1 MFERLKELVSEF
13 INGLKKREPELIPVP
28 VRNQQR
34 RFK

>member
-13 INGLKKREPELIPVP
+13 INGLKKKEPALVP

-34 RFK
+34 RFKND